1 MDEQQATL
9 AAMEE
14 EVAEYH
20 ELEELFELTE
30 APHAEITTSRKEISL
45 LKMTWDMVSLY
56 EELKA
61 KWSSTMWFDID
72 TDSLTG
78 ELNRLQTQVKKMPKE
93 IKKWDVYAIRLEG
106 EIKNMSVV
114 VPLVAQLSSNAMQV
128 RNVS

>member
-1 MDEQQATL
+1 
-9 AAMEE
+9 
-14 EVAEYH
+14 
-20 ELEELFELTE
+20 
-30 APHAEITTSRKEISL
+30 
-45 LKMTWDMVSLY
+45 MTWDMVSLY